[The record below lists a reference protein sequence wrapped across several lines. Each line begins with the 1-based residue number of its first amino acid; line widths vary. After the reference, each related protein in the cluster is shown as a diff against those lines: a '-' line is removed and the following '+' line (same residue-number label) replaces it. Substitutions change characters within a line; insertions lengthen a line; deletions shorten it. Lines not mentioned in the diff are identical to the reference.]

1 MQVYLCLVQVWS
13 DIFDDHTVVS
23 GICQVCAF
31 ELIPDDLFR
40 SLDPLV
46 FPMGS
51 FEVGQLEPW
60 MEH

>member
-1 MQVYLCLVQVWS
+1 MQVWS
-13 DIFDDHTVVS
+13 DIFDDRTVVS
-23 GICQVCAF
+23 GICQVRAF

-40 SLDPLV
+40 SLDPLI
-46 FPMGS
+46 FPTGS